1 MARRVPVGRIA
12 AVLALGVGVWV
23 VARGTAVPK
32 WRTLQPGVEFAF
44 LRGEPYC
51 KRGSSNIALLR
62 LDPARVRVSVHHY
75 TRQPEREPLA
85 VPEWRRRLEAIAV
98 FNAGQYYPDLSY
110 MGLLVSDGRVVS
122 GRAHPR
128 FRAALVASP
137 VGGRAR
143 ARVLDLDRT
152 ALDPTDGRW
161 RDVAQSFMLFDAGG
175 TRRVR
180 KSEQVANRTAV
191 AEDRN
196 GKLVVITTEGGYTL
210 WEFAELLQNAPLSLS
225 HAMSMDGGREAEL
238 CVESGSFR
246 YESTGRWD
254 DSGGS
259 TGLVRL
265 PAVIAVTA
273 P

>member
-1 MARRVPVGRIA
+1 MARRIPVGRLA
-12 AVLALGVGVWV
+12 AVLALGVGIWV
-23 VARGTAVPK
+23 VARGTAVPR
-32 WRTLQPGVEFAF
+32 WRTLRPGVEFAI

-51 KRGSSNIALLR
+51 KSGSSSIALLR

-75 TRQPEREPLA
+75 TRQPEREPLTLL
-85 VPEWRRRLEAIAV
+85 EWRRRLEAIAT

-137 VGGRAR
+137 VGRAR

-152 ALDPTDGRW
+152 ALDPADGRW
-161 RDVAQSFMLFDAGG
+161 RDIAQSFMLFDARG

-180 KSEQVANRTAV
+180 KSEQVAHRTAV
-191 AEDRN
+191 AEDRS
-196 GKLVVITTEGGYTL
+196 GRLVVITTEGGYTL

-238 CVESGSFR
+238 CVEAGSFR

-254 DSGGS
+254 DSGDAPGQ
-259 TGLVRL
+259 VRL
-265 PAVIAVTA
+265 PAVIAVTV